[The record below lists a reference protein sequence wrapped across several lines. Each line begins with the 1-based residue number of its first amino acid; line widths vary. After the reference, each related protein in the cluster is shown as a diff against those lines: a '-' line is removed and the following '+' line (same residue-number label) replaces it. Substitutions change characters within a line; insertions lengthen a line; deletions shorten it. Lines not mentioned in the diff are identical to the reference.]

1 MQEPIVPA
9 GRGAD
14 ELPWSRVDGLVRD
27 AGRRYGDK
35 EFLRDDEG
43 GRLSFAGLERDS
55 AVLAAELVRRGVHPG
70 DRVALMMAN
79 SVAWPL
85 TWLSIIRAGGIA
97 VPVNK
102 RYQATD
108 LEFVL
113 TDSGTRF
120 IVAGDDVA
128 DTVEAVVAA
137 CCTAVAAVWGVDV
150 RQARPEL
157 VTRWE
162 ARANPQR
169 TVDEDSWE
177 AVTNLQYTSGTT
189 GFPKAC
195 VLTDAYWLRLGWL
208 AAEAA
213 EIRGDDVVLTSQP
226 CSYIDPQWQ
235 TMMCLVTGATLVV
248 LPRFSARSFM
258 ASVRDHGVT
267 FIYVLGTMPVIL
279 YKQPETASD
288 KEHALRMVLVSGM
301 PPGLHAA
308 FEQRWG
314 VPWREIFGMTETGLD
329 LSVPASATETVGTGA
344 IGKPVAT
351 KQVAVAGPDGAH
363 LPPGEVGE
371 LVVQGTPMLLRY
383 HNRARET
390 AETVVD
396 GWLHTGDLVRQD
408 EEGWVYIV
416 GRLKDMV
423 RRAGENIAAAEVEGV
438 ISKHDAVE
446 MCAVV
451 GVPDPVMEEEV
462 KVFIKPRDPSVDRT
476 EAARSIAD
484 YTRVRLA
491 SFKVPR
497 FIEFVEEF
505 PMTPSERI
513 SKPQLKRPDSRTG
526 AFDAV
531 EDRWVP

>member
-1 MQEPIVPA
+1 MQKPVVPA
-9 GRGAD
+9 GSGAD
-14 ELPWSRVDGLVRD
+14 ELVRVSVEDLVRH

-43 GRLSFAGLERDS
+43 GRLSFAELDRDS
-55 AVLAAELVRRGVHPG
+55 AALAAELVRRGVRPG

-79 SVAWPL
+79 SIAWPL

-120 IVAGDDVA
+120 VVAGSDVA
-128 DTVEAVVAA
+128 GTVEAVV
-137 CCTAVAAVWGVDV
+137 TASCPAVVAVWGIGVC
-150 RQARPEL
+150 RSTPQ
-157 VTRWE
+157 VTTLWE
-162 ARANPQR
+162 ASRDPQR
-169 TVDEDSWE
+169 ADDEDSWDG
-177 AVTNLQYTSGTT
+177 VTNLQYTSGTT

-195 VLTDAYWLRLGWL
+195 VLSNAYWLRLGWL

-213 EIRGDDVVLTSQP
+213 EMRTDDVVLTSQP
-226 CSYIDPQWQ
+226 YSYIDPQWQ

-258 ASVRDHGVT
+258 SSVRQHAVT

-279 YKQPETASD
+279 YKQPEAPAD
-288 KEHALRMVLVSGM
+288 KQHGLRMVLVSGM

-314 VPWREIFGMTETGLD
+314 VPWREIFGMTETGID
-329 LSVPASATETVGTGA
+329 LAVPASATETVGTGA
-344 IGKPVAT
+344 IGRPVAT
-351 KQVAVAGPDGAH
+351 KQVAVAGPDGQH

-371 LVVQGTPMLLRY
+371 LVVRGTPMLVRY
-383 HNRARET
+383 HHRKRET
-390 AETVVD
+390 AETIVD

-408 EEGWVYIV
+408 EQGWVYIV

-446 MCAVV
+446 MCAVI

-462 KVFIKPRDPSVDRT
+462 KVFIKPRDPSIDREET
-476 EAARSIAD
+476 ARSIAD
-484 YTRVRLA
+484 YTRRRLA

-497 FIEFVEEF
+497 FIEFVEDF

-513 SKPQLKRPDSRTG
+513 AKPLLKRVDSRTG
-526 AFDAV
+526 AFDTV
-531 EDRWVP
+531 DDCWVH

>member
-1 MQEPIVPA
+1 MSEPIVRA
-9 GRGAD
+9 GSGAD
-14 ELPWSRVDGLVRD
+14 ELPWNRVEDLVRD
-27 AGRRYGDK
+27 AGSRHGAK

-43 GRLSFAGLERDS
+43 GRLSFAEFERDS
-55 AVLAAELVRRGVHPG
+55 AALAAELVRRGVRPG

-79 SVAWPL
+79 SIAWPL

-120 IVAGDDVA
+120 VVAGEDVA
-128 DTVEAVVAA
+128 DIVEAVVAA
-137 CCTAVAAVWGVDV
+137 SCPGVAAVWSIDIL
-150 RQARPEL
+150 RPTPE
-157 VTRWE
+157 VSVRWE
-162 ARANPQR
+162 ANPNPQR
-169 TVDEDSWE
+169 AADEDSWDD
-177 AVTNLQYTSGTT
+177 VTNLQYTSGTT

-226 CSYIDPQWQ
+226 YSYIDPQWQ

-258 ASVRDHGVT
+258 ASVREHGVT

-279 YKQPETASD
+279 FKQAEAPSD
-288 KEHALRMVLVSGM
+288 KEHGLRMVLVSGM

-329 LSVPASATETVGTGA
+329 LAVPMSAAETVGTGA

-351 KQVAVAGPDGAH
+351 KQVAVAGPDGER

-371 LVVQGTPMLLRY
+371 LVVRGTPMLVRY
-383 HNRARET
+383 HHRERET
-390 AETVVD
+390 AETIVD

-408 EEGWVYIV
+408 REGWVYIV

-423 RRAGENIAAAEVEGV
+423 RRAGENIAASEVEGV

-446 MCAVV
+446 MCAVI

-462 KVFIKPRDPSVDRT
+462 KVFIKPRDPSIDRAET
-476 EAARSIAD
+476 ARSIAD
-484 YTRVRLA
+484 YTRRRLA

-497 FIEFVEEF
+497 FIEFVEDF

-513 SKPQLKRPDSRTG
+513 AKPLLKQVHSRTG
-526 AFDAV
+526 SFDTV
-531 EDRWVP
+531 DDCWVQ